1 MRCSRNRARMGE
13 EASGLSE
20 EPEGGQGSWKSR
32 GAQDIQPTFLPIP
45 MAYDSKHS
53 RGVNDLLK
61 TQQQVSIGLK
71 LGIPENL
78 PGVLSTTARPL

>member
-1 MRCSRNRARMGE
+1 MKWWQ
-13 EASGLSE
+13 GL
-20 EPEGGQGSWKSR
+20 PLGKLPKRKSR
-32 GAQDIQPTFLPIP
+32 WAQDIQPTFLPIP

-71 LGIPENL
+71 RGIPENL